1 MFFGLEFMGDMSTR
15 LLILAAFAG
24 MLLDIASGF
33 AQAVK
38 NDELS
43 SEKMRLGLWHKCG
56 FAGLIIL
63 GIYLQW
69 VQNLADISS
78 YIGMTIPTT
87 AAICVYI
94 VACEVISIK
103 ENLSKLNPQIDDSP
117 LGDLRSHNDTI

>member
-1 MFFGLEFMGDMSTR
+1 MFYGLEFLGDMSTR
-15 LLILAAFAG
+15 LLIAAAFAG

-56 FAGLIIL
+56 FAGLIVL

-87 AAICVYI
+87 AALCIYI

-103 ENLSKLNPQIDDSP
+103 ENLSRLNPQIDDSP
-117 LGDLRSHNDTI
+117 LGELGHHDSI